1 MLVVATTERLGD
13 SSVLCLPANHAT
25 GARARAKPNAVKDF
39 SAGHQRVEAK
49 NRGLEL
55 GCVKVTK

>member
-39 SAGHQRVEAK
+39 GAENQCVKARHRSQEF
-49 NRGLEL
+49 